1 MIRVDEIRVKKEA
14 NSKVT
19 FEQIQQ
25 IIEKALREKA
35 SATRYSLSEDGEKVT
50 LILAES
56 KKFPLAYQIMKGF
69 DDARI
74 RVTKFTNEIKMV
86 GGIFPRG
93 FLEIILY

>member
-1 MIRVDEIRVKKEA
+1 MIRVDEIRVKKEE

-19 FEQIQQ
+19 FERIQQ
-25 IIEKALREKA
+25 IIEKTLKEKA
-35 SATRYSLSEDGEKVT
+35 SATRYSLSEDEEKVT

-56 KKFPLAYQIMKGF
+56 KKFPIAYQILKGF

-74 RVTKFTNEIKMV
+74 KVVKFTHETKMF

-93 FLEIILY
+93 CLDIIIS